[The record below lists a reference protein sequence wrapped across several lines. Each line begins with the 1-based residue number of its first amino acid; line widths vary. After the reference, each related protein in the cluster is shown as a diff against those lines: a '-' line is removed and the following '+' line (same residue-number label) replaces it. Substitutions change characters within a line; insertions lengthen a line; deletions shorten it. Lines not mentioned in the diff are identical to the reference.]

1 MPSAT
6 LVIFLSPAS
15 IPSLVIDGPSV
26 ITTPS
31 LFTDVNGLP
40 AASLI
45 VRPPPFTTVLPS
57 VPLLKVAEFRPLRS
71 FARRSINVSVPSAT
85 TPMLSSLDSFAA
97 AVIPPLT
104 LTWLLSFF
112 LITVPVSPPY
122 NMPSSI
128 VATWCSP
135 VLSVYTIRVIPSTP
149 STPFSPLTPLAA
161 SS

>member
-6 LVIFLSPAS
+6 LVIFLSLAS

-31 LFTDVNGLP
+31 LVTDVNGLP

-97 AVIPPLT
+97 SVIPPLT
-104 LTWLLSFF
+104 FTWLLSFF
-112 LITVPVSPPY
+112 LITAPVSPPY

-135 VLSVYTIRVIPSTP
+135 VLSVYTMRVIPSTP